1 MDNIFLYLL
10 SFILIWFGAG
20 LIVNSVDKY
29 AKKLQISS
37 FAVSFF
43 ILGFLTSTPEIAVG
57 LNSIIE
63 KDPEIYMGNLIGG
76 VTIIFLFIIPVLAIF
91 GNGITLSH
99 QLNKKSLLLSL
110 AVCAA
115 PAFFI
120 SDKRVT
126 VFEGLLL
133 IFLYLVLFYVIEKK
147 KGIIE
152 HIENRF
158 LKTDKQ
164 DLKYLA
170 KIIIGVIIVFVT
182 SRFIVDETIYFSKI
196 LQISPFIIS
205 LIMLSLG
212 TNLPELSVGI
222 RSLSLGKKDIA
233 FGDYIGSAAAN
244 TAIFGVLTVINK
256 SDVVIPNHFFQRFI
270 FISAGLG
277 LFYFFSR
284 SKNTISRVEGFILF
298 LVYILFLVMEL
309 GFILNS

>member
-1 MDNIFLYLL
+1 MIINGLLYIF

-20 LIVNSVDKY
+20 LIVNSIDKY
-29 AKKLQISS
+29 AKKLHISS

-63 KDPEIYMGNLIGG
+63 KDPEIYVGNLIGG
-76 VTIIFLFIIPVLAIF
+76 VIIIFLFIIPVLAIF

-99 QLNKKSLLLSL
+99 QLNKKNLLLSL
-110 AVCAA
+110 AICAA
-115 PAFFI
+115 PAFLI
-120 SDKRVT
+120 SDRRVT

-133 IFLYLVLFYVIEKK
+133 IFLYLVLFYMIEKK

-152 HIENRF
+152 NIEDKF
-158 LKTDKQ
+158 LKTDRD
-164 DLKYLA
+164 DLKYLV
-170 KIIIGVIIVFVT
+170 KIVIGVIIVFLT

-196 LQISPFIIS
+196 LQISPFFIS

-222 RSLSLGKKDIA
+222 RSLSSGKKEIA

-256 SDVVIPNHFFQRFI
+256 SDVIIPDHFFQRFI
-270 FISAGLG
+270 FIAAGLG

-284 SKNTISRVEGFILF
+284 SKNNISRVEGFILL
-298 LVYILFLVMEL
+298 LVYILFLLVE
-309 GFILNS
+309 FSIK

>member
-1 MDNIFLYLL
+1 MIINGLLYII

-29 AKKLQISS
+29 ARKLHISS

-63 KDPEIYMGNLIGG
+63 KDPEIYVGNLIGG
-76 VTIIFLFIIPVLAIF
+76 VIVIFLFIIPALAIF
-91 GNGITLSH
+91 GKGITLSH
-99 QLNKKSLLLSL
+99 QLNNKNLLLSL
-110 AVCAA
+110 IVCVA
-115 PAFFI
+115 PALLI
-120 SDKRVT
+120 SDRRVT
-126 VFEGLLL
+126 VFEGILL
-133 IFLYLVLFYVIEKK
+133 IFLYLVLFYMIEKK

-152 HIENRF
+152 NIEDKF
-158 LKTDKQ
+158 LKTDRD

-170 KIIIGVIIVFVT
+170 KIIIGVIIVFLT

-196 LQISPFIIS
+196 LQISPFFIS

-222 RSLSLGKKDIA
+222 RSLSSGKKEIA

-256 SDVVIPNHFFQRFI
+256 SDVIILDHFFQRFI
-270 FISAGLG
+270 FIAAGLG

-284 SKNTISRVEGFILF
+284 SKNNISRVEGFILF
-298 LVYILFLVMEL
+298 SVYILFLFVE
-309 GFILNS
+309 FSIK